1 MRIIAGSAKGNK
13 LLSFKGDKIRPTLDR
28 VKETLFNILGNHI
41 EDSRF
46 LDLFAGTGN
55 ITIEALSRG
64 AQEAVLV
71 DVSSDSQKLIQ
82 KNLQKCGFGNS
93 KNWELLKMDAL
104 KSISTLSAK
113 GKQFDWVYLDPP
125 FDANLYDSCL
135 TQLSDSTILEN
146 NATIIA
152 EHFFKE
158 TLSDNYG
165 LLKRYREK
173 KIGDSCLSFYTIN
186 QTQ

>member
-13 LLSFKGDKIRPTLDR
+13 LLSFKGDQIRPTLDR
-28 VKETLFNILGNHI
+28 VKETLFNILGNNTV
-41 EDSRF
+41 DSRF

-64 AQEAVLV
+64 AEEAVLS
-71 DVSSDSQKLIQ
+71 DIASDSQKLIL
-82 KNLQKCGFGNS
+82 KNLQKCGFGDS

-104 KSISTLSAK
+104 KSISTLSLK
-113 GKQFDWVYLDPP
+113 GRQFNLVYLDPP

-135 TQLSDSTILEN
+135 TKLGNSTILEKDV
-146 NATIIA
+146 TVIV

-158 TLSDNYG
+158 TLAENYG
-165 LLKRYREK
+165 ELKRYREK

-186 QTQ
+186 